1 MPPGVVHDPVDSAS
15 APPLSGRGNYL
26 PTQSQSSYH
35 SASSSPST
43 RRPSSGF
50 DGVNEE
56 ANVRASAAAVD
67 GHADVHA
74 SAVMTHD
81 NDDGA
86 NVIWISL
93 SAKSSALHPGSK
105 LLSTL
110 ISLLAPST
118 STTTSLALHFSLHSP
133 PSHLPS
139 PLLLF
144 LLLLGSPSEIQEFSL
159 SYSSFSPIGGCLIKL
174 FNLLK
179 AYKDLSSLS
188 KGQSSNTV
196 QHAQVA
202 LNRQVSHAWIDTW
215 SPQQD
220 DLSPFEY
227 GKRDSAAMAA
237 TTRTMKQLK
246 SRLPRISLTL
256 NPQNFEILTPEDST
270 LLRSASLSLAYA
282 GTCER
287 LIDDCFCYL

>member
-15 APPLSGRGNYL
+15 APPSSGRGNYL

-50 DGVNEE
+50 DGVNEA
-56 ANVRASAAAVD
+56 ANVRASAAVVD

-93 SAKSSALHPGSK
+93 SVKSSALHPGSK

-139 PLLLF
+139 PLLLL

-159 SYSSFSPIGGCLIKL
+159 S
-174 FNLLK
+174 
-179 AYKDLSSLS
+179 
-188 KGQSSNTV
+188 
-196 QHAQVA
+196 
-202 LNRQVSHAWIDTW
+202 
-215 SPQQD
+215 
-220 DLSPFEY
+220 
-227 GKRDSAAMAA
+227 
-237 TTRTMKQLK
+237 
-246 SRLPRISLTL
+246 
-256 NPQNFEILTPEDST
+256 
-270 LLRSASLSLAYA
+270 
-282 GTCER
+282 
-287 LIDDCFCYL
+287 